1 MADLSDSGTLRHAGE
16 VLRRR
21 IAEQRQRIREAYEAQ
36 TDAQRLLRDNATVVD
51 AALSELWQLCGMPDS
66 ASLIAVGGYG
76 RGQLFPCSDVDV
88 LILLPEEPSRELA
101 KVIEQMVGGLWDIG
115 LEVGHAVRTI
125 AECVE
130 ESAKD
135 VTVQTNLLEARRL
148 AGSAELF
155 EKLVKTTRRFDL
167 QAFYIAK
174 RAEQEQRY
182 NRFNDTPYAL
192 EPNCKESPGGLRDL
206 QTIIWIALAA
216 GFGTSWQQ
224 LVDRGLITRTECGEL
239 EKSERL
245 LQNIRIQLHH
255 LARRHEDRLLFDYQ
269 EALASAM
276 KVAATSARRASE
288 VLMQRYFLAAKKVT
302 QLNTLLLQ
310 NLATRIFPPTGDEA
324 PEIINPRF
332 SKRRGLLEISRETL
346 FEDEPGAIL
355 EAFLIMEQHPDLTDM
370 SARTLRALWTARGH
384 VDETFRQDPRNRACF
399 LALFQQARGITHGL
413 RRMNQY
419 GILGRYLPA
428 FGRIVGQMQHDLFH
442 VYTVDQHILQVLRN
456 VRRFTM
462 EEHAH
467 EYPLCTRLISGFERP
482 WLLFIA
488 ALFHDIAKGRGG
500 DHSKLGMKDARD
512 FCVEHGLSDEDTDL
526 IVWLVE
532 QHLTMSQVA
541 QKSDLSDPDVIRHFA
556 ELVGDERRLTALY
569 LLTHADIR
577 GTSPKVWNGWKAK
590 LLEDLFHA
598 TQRLLRGDTP
608 EQVKGLA
615 ERQEEVRA
623 RLRYFGLVEGVEVAL
638 WRELD
643 TVYFMRHGI
652 DEIVWHTRMLYYRP
666 TTTQPVVKAR
676 PSQIERG
683 LQVMVYAPDSKDLF
697 LRLCGYFARQGLS
710 ILDAKIHT
718 TRHDRALDSFVL
730 MFPDGEENYRDIV
743 PLIEHELAQ
752 RLASTAPPDKPGS
765 GRLSRQLRHFPIAPE
780 VKISPDERGQLY
792 ILSVIAADR
801 PGLLYTIAST
811 LTEHG
816 INLHTAKIA
825 TLGERA
831 EDTFLIS
838 GPDLGATSALVKL
851 ESALLER
858 LRV

>member
-1 MADLSDSGTLRHAGE
+1 MADLSDPGSL
-16 VLRRR
+16 
-21 IAEQRQRIREAYEAQ
+21 RQRIAKERLRTREAYEAQ
-36 TDAQRLLRDNATVVD
+36 LDPQRLLRDNAVIVD
-51 AALSELWQLCGMPDS
+51 KALAELWQLCGMPDS
-66 ASLIAVGGYG
+66 ASLVAVGGYG

-88 LILLPEEPSRELA
+88 LILLAQAPSHELA
-101 KVIEQMVGGLWDIG
+101 GTIERMVGGLWDIG
-115 LEVGHAVRTI
+115 LEIGHAVRTV

-130 ESAKD
+130 ESARD
-135 VTVQTNLLEARRL
+135 VTVRTNLLEARRL
-148 AGSAELF
+148 AGSVELF
-155 EKLVKTTRRFDL
+155 DTLIRASRGFDL
-167 QAFYIAK
+167 QAFFIAK

-224 LVDRGLITRTECGEL
+224 LSERGLITRGECAEL

-245 LQNIRIQLHH
+245 LQNIRIHLHH
-255 LARRHEDRLLFDYQ
+255 LTRRHEDRLLFDYQ

-276 KVAATSARRASE
+276 KIAATSERRASE

-310 NLATRIFPPTGDEA
+310 NLASQIFPPLGDEA

-332 SKRRGLLEISRETL
+332 CKRQGLLEIARETL
-346 FEDEPGAIL
+346 FDDEPGAIL
-355 EAFLIMEQHPDLTDM
+355 EAFLVMEQHPDLTGM
-370 SARTLRALWTARGH
+370 SARTLRALWAARVR
-384 VDETFRQDPRNRACF
+384 VDEAFRRDPQNRARF
-399 LALFQQARGITHGL
+399 IALFQQARGLTHEF

-419 GILGRYLPA
+419 GVLGRYLPA
-428 FGRIVGQMQHDLFH
+428 FGRIVGQMQHDHFH

-456 VRRFTM
+456 VRRLTL

-467 EYPLCTRLISGFERP
+467 EYPQCTRLISGFERH
-482 WLLFIA
+482 WLLYVA

-512 FCVEHGLSDEDTDL
+512 FCGDHGLAAEDSDL
-526 IVWLVE
+526 VVWLVE
-532 QHLTMSQVA
+532 QHLTMSKIA
-541 QKSDLSDPDVIRHFA
+541 QKSDLSDPDVIHRFA
-556 ELVGDERRLTALY
+556 ECVGDERRLIALY

-590 LLEDLFHA
+590 LLEDLFQA
-598 TQRLLRGDTP
+598 TWRLLRGDTP
-608 EQVKGLA
+608 EQAKGLA
-615 ERQEEVRA
+615 ERQEEARA
-623 RLRYFGLVEGVEVAL
+623 RLRYFGLVAGVETAL

-666 TTTQPVVKAR
+666 ASTQPVVKAR
-676 PSQIERG
+676 PSIDRG
-683 LQVMVYAPDSKDLF
+683 LQVMVYAPDSQDLF
-697 LRLCGYFARQGLS
+697 LRLCGYFSRHGLS

-718 TRHDRALDSFVL
+718 THSAHALDSFVL
-730 MFPDGEENYRDIV
+730 LFPDGDENYRDIV
-743 PLIEHELAQ
+743 PLIEHELAE
-752 RLASTAPPDKPGS
+752 RLQSGAPPDKPGNS
-765 GRLSRQLRHFPIAPE
+765 RLSRQLRHFPIAPE
-780 VKISPDERGQLY
+780 VKIAPDERGQFH
-792 ILSVIAADR
+792 ILSIVAADR

-811 LTEHG
+811 LTEHDV
-816 INLHTAKIA
+816 NLHTAKIS

-838 GPDLGATSALVKL
+838 GPDLAASSALVKL

-858 LRV
+858 LRIQ